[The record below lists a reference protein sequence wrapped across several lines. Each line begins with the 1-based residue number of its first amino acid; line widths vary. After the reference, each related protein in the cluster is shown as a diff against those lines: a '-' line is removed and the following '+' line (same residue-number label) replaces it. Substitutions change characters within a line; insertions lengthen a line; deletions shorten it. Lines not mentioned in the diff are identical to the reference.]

1 MQLFKSITD
10 PFKGIVNALLPRE
23 EPKNE
28 LSDFIFIYPRIFW
41 MVYPTK
47 EKIQEISDSLNTQ
60 FNKNH
65 YFIWNL
71 SEYKY
76 NTKFFRDQVIEFEF
90 PGYPCPPMQYIFM
103 ICKSVLEWLRS
114 DKNNVA
120 FLHCHGSGGRSALII
135 ACLLTLLKVVNHPM
149 EALTYFCNKL
159 HLKDSAFLFPTQHLY
174 IRNFAN
180 MLDDIK
186 VNRKKVIL
194 EKIILNEVPKFRL
207 DDRDVYIS
215 DQKLLEEESFKP
227 YIQIYQG
234 NSAIY
239 NYLRD
244 HHPMEY
250 SRNEIGIVF
259 HLDIEVTDDIL
270 IRCRHF
276 RTDDE
281 RLSVF
286 RLMFNPY
293 FAFDRVFRLYARDID
308 FSPEFDPS
316 SNFFVDIVLKFTDQE
331 YPEAEMLC
339 QLKEECV
346 KLAKDHRQN
355 KPQPTRKPTA
365 AEQGSSNRKASQEE
379 GLVRAR
385 KESQEEREGQPIH
398 MRIITA
404 PVDDDIDKAST
415 ESLQGSIAPSEAED
429 EESNK
434 GESSSAQQQDLIKI
448 PKQNPIED
456 EILNAAA
463 LTTQDDS
470 VKETEMSEQEA
481 KAIADKAADDLDK
494 ASTESIQGSNA
505 PSEP

>member
-76 NTKFFRDQVIEFEF
+76 NAKFFRDQVIEFEF

-207 DDRDVYIS
+207 DERDNYIS

-234 NSAIY
+234 DSAIY

-244 HHPMEY
+244 HNPMEY

-259 HLDIEVTDDIL
+259 HLNIEVTDDIL

-281 RLSVF
+281 RLSVL

-339 QLKEECV
+339 QLKDECV

-355 KPQPTRKPTA
+355 KPQQTKKPA
-365 AEQGSSNRKASQEE
+365 DQGSSLRKASQE
-379 GLVRAR
+379 GLVGAR
-385 KESQEEREGQPIH
+385 KESQEDNLVREGQQQQPVH
-398 MRIITA
+398 MRIIKA
-404 PVDDDIDKAST
+404 PVDDDLDKAST
-415 ESLQGSIAPSEAED
+415 ESLQGSIAPSETED

-434 GESSSAQQQDLIKI
+434 GESSSAQPQEEKI
-448 PKQNPIED
+448 D
-456 EILNAAA
+456 ESINSAA
-463 LTTQDDS
+463 LTTQEDS
-470 VKETEMSEQEA
+470 AVKETEMSEQEA

>member
-76 NTKFFRDQVIEFEF
+76 NAKFFRDQVIEFEF

-207 DDRDVYIS
+207 DERDNYIS

-234 NSAIY
+234 DSAIY

-244 HHPMEY
+244 HNPMEY

-259 HLDIEVTDDIL
+259 HLNIEVTDDIL

-281 RLSVF
+281 RLSVL

-339 QLKEECV
+339 QLKDECV

-355 KPQPTRKPTA
+355 KPQQTKKPA
-365 AEQGSSNRKASQEE
+365 DQGSSLRKASQE
-379 GLVRAR
+379 GLVGAR
-385 KESQEEREGQPIH
+385 KESQEDNLVREGQQQQPVH
-398 MRIITA
+398 MRIIKA
-404 PVDDDIDKAST
+404 PVDDDLDKAST
-415 ESLQGSIAPSEAED
+415 ESLQGSIAPSETED

-434 GESSSAQQQDLIKI
+434 GESSSAQPQEEKI
-448 PKQNPIED
+448 D
-456 EILNAAA
+456 ESINSAA
-463 LTTQDDS
+463 LTTQEDS
-470 VKETEMSEQEA
+470 TIKETEMSEQEA

>member
-76 NTKFFRDQVIEFEF
+76 NAKFFRDQVIEFEF

-207 DDRDVYIS
+207 DERDNYIS

-234 NSAIY
+234 DSAIY

-244 HHPMEY
+244 HNPMEY

-259 HLDIEVTDDIL
+259 HLNIEVTDDIL

-281 RLSVF
+281 RLSVL

-339 QLKEECV
+339 QLKDECV

-355 KPQPTRKPTA
+355 KPQQTKKPA
-365 AEQGSSNRKASQEE
+365 DQGSSLRKASQE
-379 GLVRAR
+379 GLVGAR
-385 KESQEEREGQPIH
+385 KESQEDNLVREGQQQQPVH
-398 MRIITA
+398 MRIIKA
-404 PVDDDIDKAST
+404 PVDDDLDKAST
-415 ESLQGSIAPSEAED
+415 ESLQGSIAPSETED

-434 GESSSAQQQDLIKI
+434 GESSSSQPKEEKI
-448 PKQNPIED
+448 D
-456 EILNAAA
+456 ESINSAA
-463 LTTQDDS
+463 LTTQEDS
-470 VKETEMSEQEA
+470 TIKETEMSEQEA

>member
-76 NTKFFRDQVIEFEF
+76 NAKFFRDQVIEFEF

-207 DDRDVYIS
+207 DERDNYIS

-234 NSAIY
+234 DSAIY

-244 HHPMEY
+244 HNPMEY

-259 HLDIEVTDDIL
+259 HLNIEVTDDIL

-339 QLKEECV
+339 QLKDECV

-355 KPQPTRKPTA
+355 KPQQTKKPA
-365 AEQGSSNRKASQEE
+365 DQGSSIRKASQE
-379 GLVRAR
+379 GLVGAR
-385 KESQEEREGQPIH
+385 KESQEDNLVREGQQQQPVH
-398 MRIITA
+398 MRIIKA
-404 PVDDDIDKAST
+404 PVDDDLDKAST
-415 ESLQGSIAPSEAED
+415 ESLQGSIAPSETED

-434 GESSSAQQQDLIKI
+434 GESSSAQPQEEKI
-448 PKQNPIED
+448 D
-456 EILNAAA
+456 ESINSAA
-463 LTTQDDS
+463 LTTQEDS
-470 VKETEMSEQEA
+470 AVKETEMSEQEA

>member
-1 MQLFKSITD
+1 
-10 PFKGIVNALLPRE
+10 
-23 EPKNE
+23 
-28 LSDFIFIYPRIFW
+28 

-76 NTKFFRDQVIEFEF
+76 NAKFFRDQVIEFEF

-207 DDRDVYIS
+207 DERDNYIS

-234 NSAIY
+234 DSAIY

-244 HHPMEY
+244 HNPMEY

-259 HLDIEVTDDIL
+259 HLNIEVTDDIL

-339 QLKEECV
+339 QLKDECV

-355 KPQPTRKPTA
+355 KPQQTKKPA
-365 AEQGSSNRKASQEE
+365 DQGSSIRKASQE
-379 GLVRAR
+379 GLVGAR
-385 KESQEEREGQPIH
+385 KESQEDNLVREGQQQQPVH
-398 MRIITA
+398 MRIIKA
-404 PVDDDIDKAST
+404 PVDDDLDKAST
-415 ESLQGSIAPSEAED
+415 ESLQGSIAPSETED

-434 GESSSAQQQDLIKI
+434 GESSSAQPQEEKI
-448 PKQNPIED
+448 D
-456 EILNAAA
+456 ESINSAA
-463 LTTQDDS
+463 LTTQEDS
-470 VKETEMSEQEA
+470 TIKETEMSEQEA

>member
-76 NTKFFRDQVIEFEF
+76 NAKFFRDQVIEFEF

-207 DDRDVYIS
+207 DERDNYIS

-234 NSAIY
+234 DSAIY

-244 HHPMEY
+244 HNPMEY

-259 HLDIEVTDDIL
+259 HLNIEVTDDIL

-339 QLKEECV
+339 QLKDECV

-355 KPQPTRKPTA
+355 KPQQTKKPA
-365 AEQGSSNRKASQEE
+365 DQGSSLRKASQE
-379 GLVRAR
+379 GLVGAR
-385 KESQEEREGQPIH
+385 KESQEDNLVREGQQQQPVH
-398 MRIITA
+398 MRIIKA
-404 PVDDDIDKAST
+404 PVDDDLDKAST
-415 ESLQGSIAPSEAED
+415 ESLQGSIAPSETED

-434 GESSSAQQQDLIKI
+434 GESSSAQPQEEKI
-448 PKQNPIED
+448 D
-456 EILNAAA
+456 ESINSAA
-463 LTTQDDS
+463 LTTQEDS
-470 VKETEMSEQEA
+470 TIKETEMSEQEA

>member
-76 NTKFFRDQVIEFEF
+76 NAKFFRDQVIEFEF

-207 DDRDVYIS
+207 DERDNYIS

-234 NSAIY
+234 DSAIY

-244 HHPMEY
+244 HNPMEY

-259 HLDIEVTDDIL
+259 HLNIEVTDDIL

-339 QLKEECV
+339 QLKDECV

-355 KPQPTRKPTA
+355 KPQQTKKPA
-365 AEQGSSNRKASQEE
+365 DQGSSLRKASQE
-379 GLVRAR
+379 GLVGAR
-385 KESQEEREGQPIH
+385 KESQEDNLVREGQQQQPVH
-398 MRIITA
+398 MRIIKA
-404 PVDDDIDKAST
+404 PVDDDLDKAST
-415 ESLQGSIAPSEAED
+415 ESLQGSIAPSETED

-434 GESSSAQQQDLIKI
+434 GESSSAQPQEEKI
-448 PKQNPIED
+448 D
-456 EILNAAA
+456 ESLNSAA
-463 LTTQDDS
+463 LTTQEDS
-470 VKETEMSEQEA
+470 AVKETEMSEQEA

>member
-76 NTKFFRDQVIEFEF
+76 NAKFFRDQVIEFEF

-207 DDRDVYIS
+207 DERDNYIS

-234 NSAIY
+234 DSAIY

-244 HHPMEY
+244 HNPMEY

-259 HLDIEVTDDIL
+259 HLNIEVTDDIL

-339 QLKEECV
+339 QLKDECV

-355 KPQPTRKPTA
+355 KPQQTKKPA
-365 AEQGSSNRKASQEE
+365 DQGSSIRKASQE
-379 GLVRAR
+379 GLVGAR
-385 KESQEEREGQPIH
+385 KESQEDNLVREGQQQQPVH
-398 MRIITA
+398 MRIIKA
-404 PVDDDIDKAST
+404 PVDDDLDKAST
-415 ESLQGSIAPSEAED
+415 ESLQGSIAPSETED

-434 GESSSAQQQDLIKI
+434 GESSSAQPQEEKI
-448 PKQNPIED
+448 D
-456 EILNAAA
+456 ESINSAA
-463 LTTQDDS
+463 LTTQEDS
-470 VKETEMSEQEA
+470 TIKETEMSEQEA

>member
-76 NTKFFRDQVIEFEF
+76 NAKFFRDQVIEFEF

-207 DDRDVYIS
+207 DERDNYIS

-234 NSAIY
+234 DSAIY

-244 HHPMEY
+244 HNPMEY

-259 HLDIEVTDDIL
+259 HLNIEVTDDIL

-281 RLSVF
+281 RLSVL

-339 QLKEECV
+339 QLKDECV

-355 KPQPTRKPTA
+355 KPQQTKKPA
-365 AEQGSSNRKASQEE
+365 DQGSSIRKASQE
-379 GLVRAR
+379 GLVGAR
-385 KESQEEREGQPIH
+385 KESQEDNLVREGHQQQQPVH
-398 MRIITA
+398 MRIIKA
-404 PVDDDIDKAST
+404 PVDDDLDKAST
-415 ESLQGSIAPSEAED
+415 ESLQGSIAPSETED

-434 GESSSAQQQDLIKI
+434 GESSSAQPQEEKI
-448 PKQNPIED
+448 D
-456 EILNAAA
+456 ESINSAA
-463 LTTQDDS
+463 LTTQEDS
-470 VKETEMSEQEA
+470 TIKETEMSEQEA